1 MKTPKDGKFPVVVS
15 EGGVSAKIR
24 KITQTKNGTE
34 YVTYMVDYI
43 LLGKRKQVG
52 RTDFEEAKQV
62 ALNACRQIA
71 RGNHDSLTLTNDD
84 RAMYLRAVEALPAGV
99 KLDVA
104 IMEYTSAIKDLPD
117 GATLKEAVGFFR
129 RRNPLKIENR
139 AVRQIADEMLAAKR
153 TAKLSEFHL
162 KDLTSRLKRFSESFQ
177 IPIGDVTGTMIQ
189 AWLDNLDVTARTKQN
204 YLRIIAMLFRFA
216 IRRKHLAKDAFD
228 EIQAVQPPKQ
238 KNDEVA
244 IFTADEMSEL
254 LAVVRPEMVPWLAI
268 GAFGGLRSEEIHRL
282 DWREINLAERYIE
295 IKASKAKTAARRI
308 VPITDNLAQW
318 LIPFARESGK
328 VIEFVT
334 WWLQIKKTIEVINA
348 KRSPEN
354 KFEWKRNGLRH
365 SFCSYRLAVIKNAA
379 QVALEAGNS
388 PQMIFRHY
396 RQVVSEAEAAKWFAI
411 APVGPAGNVIALSAE
426 QIAAA

>member
-1 MKTPKDGKFPVVVS
+1 MKTVKDGKFPVVVS

-24 KITQTKNGTE
+24 KITQTKKGTE

-52 RTDFEEAKQV
+52 RTDFEEAKQI

-71 RGNHDSLTLTNDD
+71 RGNHASLTLTNDD
-84 RAMYLRAVEALPAGV
+84 RATYLRAVEALPAGI

-104 IMEYTSAIKDLPD
+104 IMEYASVINNLPD
-117 GATLKEAVGFFR
+117 GATLKDAVEFFR
-129 RRNPLKIENR
+129 RRNPLKIEKR
-139 AVRQIADEMLAAKR
+139 TVRQIAYEMLAAKR

-162 KDLTSRLKRFSESFQ
+162 RDLTSRLNRFSDSFE
-177 IPIGDVTGTMIQ
+177 ISIGDVTGTMLQ
-189 AWLDNLDVTARTKQN
+189 AWLDKLDVTARTKQN

-216 IRRKHLAKDAFD
+216 IRRKHLPKDAFD

-254 LAVVRPEMVPWLAI
+254 LAVVRSEMVPWLAI
-268 GAFGGLRSEEIHRL
+268 GAFAGLRSAEIHRL
-282 DWREINLAERYIE
+282 DWQEINLAERYIE
-295 IKASKAKTAARRI
+295 IKASKAKTATRRI

-318 LIPFARESGK
+318 LAPFARESGK
-328 VIEFVT
+328 VIGFVT
-334 WWLQIKKTIEVINA
+334 WWLQIKKTIEAINS

-365 SFCSYRLAVIKNAA
+365 SFCSYRLAAIKNAA

-396 RQVVSEAEAAKWFAI
+396 RQVVPGAEAAKWFSI
-411 APVGPAGNVIALSAE
+411 VPDAPVNVISLARP
-426 QIAAA
+426 QQVAA